1 MRSYYKY
8 WLIPVKYRTMT
19 VEEVYNEFSP
29 KQKERLA
36 NACTEIL
43 QGKKNWFDAMNL
55 YHYSEP
61 KRILCRS
68 IMRLCDLY
76 FRKVNNV

>member
-29 KQKERLA
+29 EQKERLA
-36 NACTEIL
+36 NDCNEIL
-43 QGKKNWFDAMNL
+43 QGKKN
-55 YHYSEP
+55 
-61 KRILCRS
+61 
-68 IMRLCDLY
+68 
-76 FRKVNNV
+76 